1 MKHIMRM
8 TALSLSLG
16 AFLWLS
22 GCATMAPKYTRPAA
36 PVPALWPSGPAYKE
50 PAGKP
55 AEKAVAD
62 IPWKEFFLDP
72 HLRELIGMALE
83 NNRDLRVAALNI
95 ERSRAQYQIKRSDL
109 FPKVDAVA
117 DGNFQGLPRTLS
129 GTGHTENVQQY
140 GVGLGMS
147 SYELDLFG
155 RIRSL
160 KDQALNQYF
169 ATEQARRSV
178 QISLV
183 AQVATTYMD
192 LAADW
197 EWQKLA
203 METLTNQ
210 QNNYRLV
217 KSSFDAGI
225 VSALDLQQAQISV
238 DAARVDI
245 ARYMAV
251 AAQDENAL
259 NLVVGAPVPAD
270 LLPQGLAEAKAAF
283 KEITP
288 GLSSDVLLNRPD
300 ILQAEDQLKG
310 ANANI
315 GAARAAF
322 FPRITLVSSIGLGSD
337 DLAGLFKPGSF
348 AWKLAPQISIPIFNA
363 GSNRANL
370 KVAEVD
376 RDIAVADYEKTIQT
390 AFREV
395 ADALADRG
403 TIDELVA
410 ARQSLT
416 DATSESYR
424 LSQARYEKGVDSYLS
439 VLIFQRAFY
448 AAQQNLIGARLAR
461 MTNLVILYKVLGG
474 GGGA

>member
-1 MKHIMRM
+1 
-8 TALSLSLG
+8 
-16 AFLWLS
+16 
-22 GCATMAPKYTRPAA
+22 MAPKYTRPEA
-36 PVPALWPSGPAYKE
+36 PVPAAWPSGPSYKE
-50 PAGKP
+50 SAGKP
-55 AEKAVAD
+55 PEKTVAD
-62 IPWKEFFLDP
+62 IPWQEFFLDP
-72 HLRELIGMALE
+72 HLRELIALALD

-109 FPKVDAVA
+109 FPKIDAFANGAFEGVPK
-117 DGNFQGLPRTLS
+117 DFSR
-129 GTGHTENVQQY
+129 TGHYETAQQFS
-140 GVGLGMS
+140 VGLGLS

-160 KDQALNQYF
+160 KDQALEQYF
-169 ATEQARRSV
+169 STEQARRSV

-183 AQVATTYMD
+183 AQVASSYLS

-197 EWQKLA
+197 ELQKLA
-203 METLTNQ
+203 QNTLVNQ
-210 QNNYRLV
+210 QDSYRLV
-217 KSSFDAGI
+217 KSRFDAG
-225 VSALDLQQAQISV
+225 VASALDLYQAQTSV
-238 DAARVDI
+238 DVARADI
-245 ARYMAV
+245 ARFMAV

-259 NLVVGAPVPAD
+259 NLVVGAPVPAG
-270 LLPQGLAEAKAAF
+270 LLPQSLPESQATLKD
-283 KEITP
+283 ITP
-288 GLSSDVLLNRPD
+288 GLPSDVLLNRPD
-300 ILQAEDQLKG
+300 ILQAEDLLKG

-322 FPRITLVSSIGLGSD
+322 FPRITLVSSVGIGSD

-348 AWKLAPQISIPIFNA
+348 AWKFAPQISIPIFNA

-376 RDIAVADYEKTIQT
+376 RDIAVADYEKAIQT

-395 ADALADRG
+395 ADALAERG

-416 DATSESYR
+416 DATAESYH
-424 LSQARYEKGVDSYLS
+424 LSQARYEKGVDSYLN
-439 VLIFQRAFY
+439 VLDSQRSLY

-461 MTNLVILYKVLGG
+461 MTNQVILYKVLGG
-474 GGGA
+474 GVAP